1 MICPVMSY
9 HRENVFVERECE
21 EEECAWWNKNCG
33 KCAVAT
39 LAENSESV
47 SEAAAG
53 QRTIFVKEV

>member
-1 MICPVMSY
+1 MICPMMSFQKPY
-9 HRENVFVERECE
+9 ASVINCQE
-21 EEECAWWNKNCG
+21 EKCAWWNKNCG

-47 SEAAAG
+47 SEAATG

>member
-21 EEECAWWNKNCG
+21 EENCAWWNKNCG
-33 KCAVAT
+33 KCAIAT

-53 QRTIFVKEV
+53 QRTIFVREV

>member
-1 MICPVMSY
+1 MICPMMSFQKQY
-9 HRENVFVERECE
+9 ANEVKCQE
-21 EEECAWWNKNCG
+21 EKCAQWNKNCG
-33 KCAVAT
+33 KCAIAT

>member
-39 LAENSESV
+39 LAENSESI

-53 QRTIFVKEV
+53 QRTIFVREV